1 MAQQGYKYM
10 EAFLDKTTG
19 NIIVNKN
26 IEHIN
31 IQPNNMMYIINT
43 KQGYQMT
50 SLSAIN
56 YSDISSGNITYLKA
70 VMLTKVGEV
79 LVLAEWNTQTGDLM
93 MQYEVGLN
101 ALISLYNRFNIFR
114 SVGYSVMLFSGNTGL
129 KAIFKSASEAVAFV
143 KNNMVDGEP
152 FKIELISKTDSSSI
166 AYYDNNKRT
175 FVTKVYI
182 NNDIKTLYNFYA
194 NNKVLTNR

>member
-1 MAQQGYKYM
+1 M
-10 EAFLDKTTG
+10 EAFLDKNTG

-31 IQPNNMMYIINT
+31 IQSNDVMYLVCT
-43 KQGYQMT
+43 KQGYQMM

-56 YSDISSGNITYLKA
+56 YSDISSGNITYIKA

-79 LVLAEWNTQTGDLM
+79 MVIAEWNTQTGDLM
-93 MQYEVGLN
+93 MQYGVGLN

-114 SVGYSVMLFSGNTGL
+114 SVGYSVMLFSGNMGL
-129 KAIFKSASEAVAFV
+129 RAILKSASRAVEFV
-143 KNNMVDGEP
+143 KNNMVEGEP

-182 NNDIKTLYNFYA
+182 NNDIRCLYDYYA
-194 NNKVLTNR
+194 SSKMIKK

>member
-1 MAQQGYKYM
+1 M
-10 EAFLDKTTG
+10 EAFLDKNTG
-19 NIIVNKN
+19 NIIVNKD

-31 IQPNNMMYIINT
+31 IQPNNVMYLVCT
-43 KQGYQMT
+43 KQGYQMM

-56 YSDISSGNITYLKA
+56 YSDISSGNITYIKA
-70 VMLTKVGEV
+70 VMLTKAGEII
-79 LVLAEWNTQTGDLM
+79 VLAEWNTQTGEFM
-93 MQYEVGLN
+93 MQYGVGLN
-101 ALISLYNRFNIFR
+101 ALISLYNRFNTFR

>member
-1 MAQQGYKYM
+1 M
-10 EAFLDKTTG
+10 EAFLDKNTG

-31 IQPNNMMYIINT
+31 IQSNNVMYLVCT
-43 KQGYQMT
+43 KQGYQMM

-79 LVLAEWNTQTGDLM
+79 MVLAEWNTQTGDLM
-93 MQYEVGLN
+93 MQYGVGLN
-101 ALISLYNRFNIFR
+101 ALISLYNRFNTFR

-129 KAIFKSASEAVAFV
+129 KAIFKSASEAVEFV
-143 KNNMVDGEP
+143 KNNMVGGEP
-152 FKIELISKTDSSSI
+152 FKIELISKIDSSSI
-166 AYYDNNKRT
+166 AYYDNSKHT

-194 NNKVLTNR
+194 NNKILTNR

>member
-1 MAQQGYKYM
+1 M

-19 NIIVNKN
+19 NITVNKN

-31 IQPNNMMYIINT
+31 IQSNDVMYLVCT
-43 KQGYQMT
+43 KQGYQMM

-56 YSDISSGNITYLKA
+56 YSDISSGNITYIKA
-70 VMLTKVGEV
+70 IMLTKAGEIMV
-79 LVLAEWNTQTGDLM
+79 IAEWNTQTGDLM
-93 MQYEVGLN
+93 LQYGVGLN
-101 ALISLYNRFNIFR
+101 ALISLYNRFNMFR
-114 SVGYSVMLFSGNTGL
+114 SVGYSVMLFSGNVGL
-129 KAIFKSASEAVAFV
+129 KAIFKSASRAVEFV

-166 AYYDNNKRT
+166 AYYDNNKCT

-182 NNDIKTLYNFYA
+182 NNDIRCLYDYYA
-194 NNKVLTNR
+194 SSKMIKK

>member
-1 MAQQGYKYM
+1 M

-19 NIIVNKN
+19 NITVNKN

-31 IQPNNMMYIINT
+31 IQSNNVMYLVCT
-43 KQGYQMT
+43 KQGYQMM

-56 YSDISSGNITYLKA
+56 YSDISSGNITYIKA

-79 LVLAEWNTQTGDLM
+79 MVIAEWNTQTGDLM
-93 MQYEVGLN
+93 LQYGVGLN

-114 SVGYSVMLFSGNTGL
+114 SVGYSVMLFSGNVGL
-129 KAIFKSASEAVAFV
+129 KAIFKSASRAVEFV

-182 NNDIKTLYNFYA
+182 NNDIRCLYDYYA
-194 NNKVLTNR
+194 SSKMIKK